1 MVTQE
6 LVRPVIRKVYVRFK
20 DNIWAADLAEMGS
33 FSSLNYGVKYF
44 CVTDGLIIWAWF
56 NPMKDKKAKTGF
68 RGFIEIVNK
77 SKC

>member
-1 MVTQE
+1 MLTQE
-6 LVRPVIRKVYVRFK
+6 LARPVIRRVYVRFK

-44 CVTDGLIIWAWF
+44 CVTDVLIIWAWF

>member
-1 MVTQE
+1 MLTQE

-44 CVTDGLIIWAWF
+44 CVTDVLIIWAWF
-56 NPMKDKKAKTGF
+56 NPMKDKKAKTCF